1 MQQHGIISSWRD
13 AIILQVRVGHRV
25 DHVSDYPPSIF
36 DLSSCPPFFN
46 THRFRRNI
54 TNEKIM
60 TPDKNNIQVVMYSVT
75 TSIKISLQNP
85 QVLKLNKILF
95 YTSQKQKKMSDLR
108 PYFIQIV
115 KHEEKGDRFAR
126 VNMELLTT
134 PRKEPFNPFV
144 KTDMPSQSYPS
155 CLRPACPR
163 KPGCGACG
171 SCCPQIILYNMGT

>member
-1 MQQHGIISSWRD
+1 MESLVAGGMPSYCRSELVTGLTTFQTILPPYLTCPVVHPFLTRTAFDETSQTKKSWH
-13 AIILQVRVGHRV
+13 L
-25 DHVSDYPPSIF
+25 
-36 DLSSCPPFFN
+36 
-46 THRFRRNI
+46 T
-54 TNEKIM
+54 K
-60 TPDKNNIQVVMYSVT
+60 T

-171 SCCPQIILYNMGT
+171 SCCP